1 MGAVKLPKFFQ
12 VERDGKK
19 IGALMIRVK
28 GKRIN
33 LRTKDHEVARA
44 RRLEAMRGK
53 TKFRDD
59 AEGAAAA
66 TIAALDNVPDELSS
80 PKREGEMP
88 HVSDGGH
95 PSEPA
100 TGAPE
105 VPPSQQQAHDG
116 AGAAGTGPVSDA
128 GGFAD
133 LGAAAGA
140 AAGAAPPVADDEDA
154 LQIDPAFLEGV
165 IDQLAAAAVEGQYR
179 LQEWLIARGV
189 KLKAGTIPADSRNRT
204 VPTKLWGKAL
214 RRWIKIDVALPDYAQ
229 ALIMVGTM
237 GVIEQ
242 VQTATPLPPPDE
254 EPPIADADIVSNAA

>member
-1 MGAVKLPKFFQ
+1 VDTVKLPKFFQ

-66 TIAALDNVPDELSS
+66 TIAALDNVPDEL
-80 PKREGEMP
+80 PEKGEAP
-88 HVSDGGH
+88 VVAGIPQ
-95 PSEPA
+95 PSTA
-100 TGAPE
+100 GAPE
-105 VPPSQQQAHDG
+105 VPPSTEQAPDA
-116 AGAAGTGPVSDA
+116 AGAPSTGPVSDA

-189 KLKAGTIPADSRNRT
+189 KLKAGTIPVDSRNRT

-237 GVIEQ
+237 GAIEQ